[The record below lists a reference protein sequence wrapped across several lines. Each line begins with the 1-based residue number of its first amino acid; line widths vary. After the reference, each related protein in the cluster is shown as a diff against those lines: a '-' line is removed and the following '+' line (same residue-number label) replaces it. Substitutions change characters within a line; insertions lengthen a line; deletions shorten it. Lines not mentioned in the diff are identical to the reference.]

1 MTTISSSTIP
11 STTLSNT
18 YSPPPPPPTTTN
30 TTTTTSNNNNTC
42 IATTLPNT
50 FHSSIQSNL
59 LDNRYI
65 FDIHNTTN
73 DSIENQ
79 LYTVDHLIKSTSMK
93 SKSKRLEKHVT
104 LSDEILDINFP
115 PFLQH
120 HYIKSND
127 YYNKFNID
135 NLNNNNNNNEKNIT
149 LTEHNYPL
157 SMNPTIPHMSTD
169 KISTTSLGSMVKYCT
184 DNYDESPTT
193 LILSRLEKLTLKDF
207 ASEVRANLD
216 IDMFIKEATLLLD
229 LDGSTLEDIISSML
243 EAIFDNRPIVDT
255 ATSTTATTNTTANMT
270 PSSPSSPDDTDSNQW
285 SRTSATTTS
294 GFGPK
299 VNFSITGNSDKTN
312 LSKLDIENM
321 KLEAKNSLMMQI
333 NYQGYTYQRLAKTIK
348 GVSLTD
354 DDCLSTDQ
362 SWICA
367 MCSLRS
373 IHKRYLALARL
384 NNPVNF
390 GRSSEG
396 TYLIVLIITPTK
408 EKGTKS
414 EIEVGR
420 TFGTILSDPIFRQEL
435 LFATDEKEVKLLL
448 WDRAQQ
454 LAAQQS
460 TDRRRSSQYLDIRN
474 QTFNLSSQS
483 MIGKG
488 IYLDLKRKIPYYWSD
503 ITEGIRG
510 KNTMRKTISTII
522 FLYFACLLPSI
533 AFGLLNSKNT
543 NKKMDVTRVIMGQ
556 TIGGLCYGVFGGQ
569 PLLVLLS
576 TAPLALYIKII
587 YTISETYYI
596 NFYAMYACIGLFN
609 SLFLIIYSVC
619 GFSRWMKWSTRST
632 EEIFAMFVSMAFL
645 YDAGNDL
652 YSTFQENYHCKLS
665 TNYSLISNETLNIQG
680 FDINFIHSNY
690 SFSRTSI
697 ENCPEILSSKSFPS
711 LSSSS
716 SSSSSTSSTLSSLPS
731 QHINRNITI
740 IQSGCQREVAL
751 VYLVLL
757 LGTVW
762 IALNLLNFT
771 KTPFL
776 TATKREILTDFALP
790 IAVVSMSLVGSL
802 IFGDIKLK
810 PFEVEPSDFML
821 NKAPLNLLSWPAV
834 LGSIGIA
841 IPLSLLFY
849 MEQNIASAILNSPSN
864 KLRKGPSNHWDLFV
878 IALINIVLSIFCL
891 PWVHAA
897 LPHTPLHVKALADME
912 EHVDGGHHIR
922 QTIIRV
928 RETRLT
934 LFISHVLIGLS
945 LAMIPYPLIY
955 IPPPVLNGLFIYMA
969 ITALQGNQMFER
981 ILLFITEQS
990 AYPPSHYIRRVPQRK
1005 LHLFTFFQL
1014 IQLGFLCAFGFAP
1027 SPYVKLIFPVI
1038 LVVQIVLRHT
1048 LIPKAIDSK
1057 YLEALDRHF

>member
-1 MTTISSSTIP
+1 MFDSLELIFKSPLNSKQIIYL
-11 STTLSNT
+11 LS
-18 YSPPPPPPTTTN
+18 
-30 TTTTTSNNNNTC
+30 
-42 IATTLPNT
+42 
-50 FHSSIQSNL
+50 
-59 LDNRYI
+59 
-65 FDIHNTTN
+65 
-73 DSIENQ
+73 
-79 LYTVDHLIKSTSMK
+79 LIKS
-93 SKSKRLEKHVT
+93 
-104 LSDEILDINFP
+104 D
-115 PFLQH
+115 
-120 HYIKSND
+120 
-127 YYNKFNID
+127 
-135 NLNNNNNNNEKNIT
+135 
-149 LTEHNYPL
+149 
-157 SMNPTIPHMSTD
+157 
-169 KISTTSLGSMVKYCT
+169 ISTKMFIIIVEISFV
-184 DNYDESPTT
+184 
-193 LILSRLEKLTLKDF
+193 KLTLKDF

-243 EAIFDNRPIVDT
+243 EAVFNNRPIVDT
-255 ATSTTATTNTTANMT
+255 ATSTTTTTTANMT
-270 PSSPSSPDDTDSNQW
+270 PSSPSSPDDTDSVQW

-333 NYQGYTYQRLAKTIK
+333 SYEGYTYQRLAKTIK
-348 GVSLTD
+348 GVSLRD
-354 DDCLSTDQ
+354 GDCLSTDQ

-474 QTFNLSSQS
+474 QTIDLSSQS
-483 MIGKG
+483 KIGKG

-503 ITEGIRG
+503 ITEGICG

-543 NKKMDVTRVIMGQ
+543 DKKMDVTRVIMGQ

-587 YTISETYYI
+587 YTISETYSI

-619 GFSRWMKWSTRST
+619 GFSRWMKWST
-632 EEIFAMFVSMAFL
+632 
-645 YDAGNDL
+645 
-652 YSTFQENYHCKLS
+652 
-665 TNYSLISNETLNIQG
+665 
-680 FDINFIHSNY
+680 
-690 SFSRTSI
+690 
-697 ENCPEILSSKSFPS
+697 
-711 LSSSS
+711 
-716 SSSSSTSSTLSSLPS
+716 
-731 QHINRNITI
+731 
-740 IQSGCQREVAL
+740 
-751 VYLVLL
+751 
-757 LGTVW
+757 
-762 IALNLLNFT
+762 
-771 KTPFL
+771 
-776 TATKREILTDFALP
+776 
-790 IAVVSMSLVGSL
+790 
-802 IFGDIKLK
+802 
-810 PFEVEPSDFML
+810 
-821 NKAPLNLLSWPAV
+821 SWPAV

-878 IALINIVLSIFCL
+878 IALINIILSIFCL

-912 EHVDGGHHIR
+912 EHVDGGHHIK
-922 QTIIRV
+922 QTVIRV

>member
-1 MTTISSSTIP
+1 MSYNIQMTTVSSSTFQ
-11 STTLSNT
+11 STTLNNS
-18 YSPPPPPPTTTN
+18 YPTTI
-30 TTTTTSNNNNTC
+30 TTTTTCGTTTTTNNDNTY
-42 IATTLPNT
+42 IPTTISNT
-50 FHSSIQSNL
+50 FQSRIQTDLS
-59 LDNRYI
+59 DNHYL
-65 FDIHNTTN
+65 FDVHKTKD
-73 DSIENQ
+73 DSMNNK
-79 LYTVDHLIKSTSMK
+79 LYTVDHLLKSTSIK

-104 LSDEILDINFP
+104 LSDEILDVNYP

-135 NLNNNNNNNEKNIT
+135 NLDNKNNKN
-149 LTEHNYPL
+149 LTNIDHNYPL
-157 SMNPTIPHMSTD
+157 SINPTIPHMSTD
-169 KISTTSLGSMVKYCT
+169 KISTASLGSMVKYCT
-184 DNYDESPTT
+184 DIHDESSTT

-243 EAIFDNRPIVDT
+243 EAVFNNRPIVDT
-255 ATSTTATTNTTANMT
+255 AASTTNTTANMT
-270 PSSPSSPDDTDSNQW
+270 PSSPSSPDDTDSVQW

-294 GFGPK
+294 GFGQK

-333 NYQGYTYQRLAKTIK
+333 SYEGYTYQRLAKTIK
-348 GVSLTD
+348 GVSLRD
-354 DDCLSTDQ
+354 GDCLSTDQ

-474 QTFNLSSQS
+474 QTIDLSSQS
-483 MIGKG
+483 KIGKG

-503 ITEGIRG
+503 ITEGICG

-543 NKKMDVTRVIMGQ
+543 DKKMDVTRVIMGQ

-587 YTISETYYI
+587 YTISETYSI

-652 YSTFQENYHCKLS
+652 YATFQENYHCNLL

-680 FDINFIHSNY
+680 FHINFIHSNY
-690 SFSRTSI
+690 SFNRISI
-697 ENCPEILSSKSFPS
+697 ENCPEILPTKSFP
-711 LSSSS
+711 
-716 SSSSSTSSTLSSLPS
+716 SSSTSSTLPSLPS
-731 QHINRNITI
+731 QHTNRNITI

-790 IAVVSMSLVGSL
+790 IAVISMSLVGSL

-821 NKAPLNLLSWPAV
+821 SKAPLNLLSWPAV

-878 IALINIVLSIFCL
+878 IALINIILSIFCL

-912 EHVDGGHHIR
+912 EHVDGGHHIK
-922 QTIIRV
+922 QTVIRV

-1038 LVVQIVLRHT
+1038 LVLQIVLRHT

>member
-1 MTTISSSTIP
+1 MKMVFLLIVKLTH
-11 STTLSNT
+11 L
-18 YSPPPPPPTTTN
+18 Y
-30 TTTTTSNNNNTC
+30 
-42 IATTLPNT
+42 L
-50 FHSSIQSNL
+50 HS
-59 LDNRYI
+59 
-65 FDIHNTTN
+65 
-73 DSIENQ
+73 
-79 LYTVDHLIKSTSMK
+79 IKCW
-93 SKSKRLEKHVT
+93 
-104 LSDEILDINFP
+104 SD
-115 PFLQH
+115 
-120 HYIKSND
+120 K
-127 YYNKFNID
+127 
-135 NLNNNNNNNEKNIT
+135 
-149 LTEHNYPL
+149 
-157 SMNPTIPHMSTD
+157 
-169 KISTTSLGSMVKYCT
+169 VA
-184 DNYDESPTT
+184 
-193 LILSRLEKLTLKDF
+193 KLTLKDF

-243 EAIFDNRPIVDT
+243 EAVFNNRPIVDT
-255 ATSTTATTNTTANMT
+255 AASTTNTTANMT
-270 PSSPSSPDDTDSNQW
+270 PSSPSSPDDTDSVQW

-294 GFGPK
+294 GFGQK

-333 NYQGYTYQRLAKTIK
+333 SYEGYTYQRLAKTIK
-348 GVSLTD
+348 GVSLRD
-354 DDCLSTDQ
+354 GDCLSTDQ

-474 QTFNLSSQS
+474 QTIDLSSQS
-483 MIGKG
+483 KIGKG

-503 ITEGIRG
+503 ITEGICG

-543 NKKMDVTRVIMGQ
+543 DKKMDVTRVIMGQ

-587 YTISETYYI
+587 YTISETYSI

-652 YSTFQENYHCKLS
+652 YATFQENYHCNLL

-680 FDINFIHSNY
+680 FHINFIHSNY
-690 SFSRTSI
+690 SFNRISI
-697 ENCPEILSSKSFPS
+697 ENCPEILPTKSFP
-711 LSSSS
+711 
-716 SSSSSTSSTLSSLPS
+716 SSSTSSTLPSLPS
-731 QHINRNITI
+731 QHTNRNITI

-790 IAVVSMSLVGSL
+790 IAVISMSLVGSL

-821 NKAPLNLLSWPAV
+821 SKAPLNLLSWPAV

-878 IALINIVLSIFCL
+878 IALINIILSIFCL

-912 EHVDGGHHIR
+912 EHVDGGHHIK
-922 QTIIRV
+922 QTVIRV

-1038 LVVQIVLRHT
+1038 LVLQIVLRHT

>member
-1 MTTISSSTIP
+1 MSYNIQMTTVSSSTFQ
-11 STTLSNT
+11 STTLNNS
-18 YSPPPPPPTTTN
+18 YPTTI
-30 TTTTTSNNNNTC
+30 TTTTTCGTTTTTNNDNTY
-42 IATTLPNT
+42 IPTTISNT
-50 FHSSIQSNL
+50 FQSRIQTDLS
-59 LDNRYI
+59 DNHYL
-65 FDIHNTTN
+65 FDVHKTKD
-73 DSIENQ
+73 DSMNNK
-79 LYTVDHLIKSTSMK
+79 LYTVDHLLKSTSIK

-104 LSDEILDINFP
+104 LSDEILDVNYP

-135 NLNNNNNNNEKNIT
+135 NLDNKNNKN
-149 LTEHNYPL
+149 LTNIDHNYPL
-157 SMNPTIPHMSTD
+157 SINPTIPHMSTD
-169 KISTTSLGSMVKYCT
+169 KISTASLGSMVKYCT
-184 DNYDESPTT
+184 DIHDESSTT

-243 EAIFDNRPIVDT
+243 EAVFNNRPIVDT
-255 ATSTTATTNTTANMT
+255 AASTTNTTANMT
-270 PSSPSSPDDTDSNQW
+270 PSSPSSPDDTDSVQW

-294 GFGPK
+294 GFGQK

-333 NYQGYTYQRLAKTIK
+333 SYEGYTYQRLAKTIK
-348 GVSLTD
+348 GVSLRD
-354 DDCLSTDQ
+354 GDCLSTDQ

-474 QTFNLSSQS
+474 QTIDLSSQS
-483 MIGKG
+483 KIGKG

-503 ITEGIRG
+503 ITEGICG

-543 NKKMDVTRVIMGQ
+543 DKKMDVTRVIMGQ

-587 YTISETYYI
+587 YTISETYSI

-652 YSTFQENYHCKLS
+652 YATFQENYHCNLL

-680 FDINFIHSNY
+680 FHINFIHSNY
-690 SFSRTSI
+690 SFNRISI
-697 ENCPEILSSKSFPS
+697 ENCPEILPTKSFP
-711 LSSSS
+711 
-716 SSSSSTSSTLSSLPS
+716 SSSTSSTLPSLPS
-731 QHINRNITI
+731 QHTNRNITI

-790 IAVVSMSLVGSL
+790 IAVISMSLVGSL

-821 NKAPLNLLSWPAV
+821 SKAPLNLLSWPAV

-878 IALINIVLSIFCL
+878 IALINIILSIFCL

-912 EHVDGGHHIR
+912 EHVDGGHHIK
-922 QTIIRV
+922 QTVIRV

-981 ILLFITEQS
+981 ILLFITEQVS
-990 AYPPSHYIRRVPQRK
+990 TITK
-1005 LHLFTFFQL
+1005 
-1014 IQLGFLCAFGFAP
+1014 
-1027 SPYVKLIFPVI
+1027 
-1038 LVVQIVLRHT
+1038 
-1048 LIPKAIDSK
+1048 
-1057 YLEALDRHF
+1057 

>member
-1 MTTISSSTIP
+1 MSYNIQMTTVSSSTVQ
-11 STTLSNT
+11 STTLNNS
-18 YSPPPPPPTTTN
+18 YPTTI
-30 TTTTTSNNNNTC
+30 TTTTTCGTTTTTTNNNTYMP
-42 IATTLPNT
+42 TTISNT
-50 FHSSIQSNL
+50 FQSCIQTELS
-59 LDNRYI
+59 DNHYL
-65 FDIHNTTN
+65 FDVHKTKD
-73 DSIENQ
+73 DSMNNK
-79 LYTVDHLIKSTSMK
+79 LYTVDHLIKSTSIK

-104 LSDEILDINFP
+104 LSDEILDVNYP

-135 NLNNNNNNNEKNIT
+135 NLNNKNNKN
-149 LTEHNYPL
+149 LTNIDHNYPL
-157 SMNPTIPHMSTD
+157 SINPTIPHMSTD
-169 KISTTSLGSMVKYCT
+169 KISTASLGSMVKYCT
-184 DNYDESPTT
+184 DNHDESSTT

-229 LDGSTLEDIISSML
+229 LDGSTLEDIICSML
-243 EAIFDNRPIVDT
+243 EAVFNNRPIVDT
-255 ATSTTATTNTTANMT
+255 ATSATTNTTTNMT
-270 PSSPSSPDDTDSNQW
+270 PSSPSSPDDTDSVQW

-321 KLEAKNSLMMQI
+321 KLEAKNSLLMQI
-333 NYQGYTYQRLAKTIK
+333 NYEGYTYQRLAKTIK
-348 GVSLTD
+348 GVSLRD
-354 DDCLSTDQ
+354 GDCLSTDQ

-474 QTFNLSSQS
+474 QTIDLSSQS
-483 MIGKG
+483 KIGKG

-503 ITEGIRG
+503 ITEGICG

-543 NKKMDVTRVIMGQ
+543 DKKMDVTRVIMGQ

-587 YTISETYYI
+587 YTISETYSI

-652 YSTFQENYHCKLS
+652 YATFQENYHCNLL
-665 TNYSLISNETLNIQG
+665 TNYSLVSNETLNIQG
-680 FDINFIHSNY
+680 FHINFIHSNY
-690 SFSRTSI
+690 SFNRISI
-697 ENCPEILSSKSFPS
+697 ENCPEILPSKSFP
-711 LSSSS
+711 SSS
-716 SSSSSTSSTLSSLPS
+716 SSSSSTSSTLPSLPS
-731 QHINRNITI
+731 QHTNRNITI

-790 IAVVSMSLVGSL
+790 IAVISMSLVGSL

-821 NKAPLNLLSWPAV
+821 SKAPLNLLSWPAV

-878 IALINIVLSIFCL
+878 IALINIILSIFCL

-912 EHVDGGHHIR
+912 EHVDGGHHIK
-922 QTIIRV
+922 QTVIRV

>member
-1 MTTISSSTIP
+1 MDMSCDIQMTTVATTINSTESNNASHTNNPCIL
-11 STTLSNT
+11 TTLSNT
-18 YSPPPPPPTTTN
+18 
-30 TTTTTSNNNNTC
+30 
-42 IATTLPNT
+42 
-50 FHSSIQSNL
+50 FHSSSQPVGS
-59 LDNRYI
+59 DSRYV
-65 FDIHNTTN
+65 FEVHKTPADH
-73 DSIENQ
+73 SIENK
-79 LYTVDHLIKSTSMK
+79 LYTVDHLVKGGTSIKQK
-93 SKSKRLEKHVT
+93 PKRLEKHVT
-104 LSDEILDINFP
+104 LSDEILDVNFP
-115 PFLQH
+115 PFLHH
-120 HYIKSND
+120 HYIKSD
-127 YYNKFNID
+127 EYYNKFNVD
-135 NLNNNNNNNEKNIT
+135 NLESRTERNVTIT
-149 LTEHNYPL
+149 TDQSYPL
-157 SMNPTIPHMSTD
+157 SVNPTIPHMSTD
-169 KISTTSLGSMVKYCT
+169 KISTASLGSMARYCT
-184 DNYDESPTT
+184 DDQGESSTT

-243 EAIFDNRPIVDT
+243 EAVFDNRPVVDT
-255 ATSTTATTNTTANMT
+255 TSSTTTVNMT
-270 PSSPSSPDDTDSNQW
+270 PSSPSPPDDADSNQW
-285 SRTSATTTS
+285 SRTSATVTS

-333 NYQGYTYQRLAKTIK
+333 NYQGCTYHRLAKTIK

-354 DDCLSTDQ
+354 GDCLSTDQ

-420 TFGTILSDPIFRQEL
+420 TFGTILSDPVFRQEL
-435 LFATDEKEVKLLL
+435 LFATNEKEVKLLL

-454 LAAQQS
+454 LAAKQS
-460 TDRRRSSQYLDIRN
+460 TDRRRSSQYLDVRN
-474 QTFNLSSQS
+474 QTLNLSSQS
-483 MIGKG
+483 KIGKG
-488 IYLDLKRKIPYYWSD
+488 IYLDLKRKLPYYWSD
-503 ITEGIRG
+503 ITEGICG
-510 KNTMRKTISTII
+510 KNTLRKTISTTI

-543 NKKMDVTRVIMGQ
+543 EKKMDVTRVIMGQ

-652 YSTFQENYHCKLS
+652 YATFQENYHCKLS
-665 TNYSLISNETLNIQG
+665 TNYSLLLNETFTTQG
-680 FDINFIHSNY
+680 FDLNLINASY
-690 SFSRTSI
+690 SFGRISI
-697 ENCPEILSSKSFPS
+697 DNCPDS
-711 LSSSS
+711 LASISSSS
-716 SSSSSTSSTLSSLPS
+716 SSSSSSSLSTSSSSSLTSSSTLSTSPS
-731 QHINRNITI
+731 QHTNRTITI

-751 VYLVLL
+751 VYLILL

-762 IALNLLNFT
+762 IAVNLLNFT

-776 TATKREILTDFALP
+776 TTTKREILTDFALP
-790 IAVVSMSLVGSL
+790 IAVVIMSLVGSL

-810 PFEVEPSDFML
+810 PFEVEPSDFIL
-821 NKAPLNLLSWPAV
+821 NKAPLNLLGWPAV

-878 IALINIVLSIFCL
+878 IALINIILSIFCL

-897 LPHTPLHVKALADME
+897 LPHTPLHMKALADME
-912 EHVDGGHHIR
+912 EHVDGGHHIK

-934 LFISHVLIGLS
+934 LIISHVLIGLS

-1038 LVVQIVLRHT
+1038 LVVQIILRHT

>member
-1 MTTISSSTIP
+1 
-11 STTLSNT
+11 
-18 YSPPPPPPTTTN
+18 
-30 TTTTTSNNNNTC
+30 
-42 IATTLPNT
+42 
-50 FHSSIQSNL
+50 
-59 LDNRYI
+59 
-65 FDIHNTTN
+65 
-73 DSIENQ
+73 
-79 LYTVDHLIKSTSMK
+79 
-93 SKSKRLEKHVT
+93 
-104 LSDEILDINFP
+104 
-115 PFLQH
+115 
-120 HYIKSND
+120 
-127 YYNKFNID
+127 YNKFNID
-135 NLNNNNNNNEKNIT
+135 NVDNKISKNVINS
-149 LTEHNYPL
+149 EHNYPL
-157 SMNPTIPHMSTD
+157 SSNPTIPHMSTD
-169 KISTTSLGSMVKYCT
+169 KISTTSFGSMGRYCI
-184 DNYDESPTT
+184 DDQDESPTT

-229 LDGSTLEDIISSML
+229 LNGSTLEDIISSMI
-243 EAIFDNRPIVDT
+243 EAIFDNRPIVDST
-255 ATSTTATTNTTANMT
+255 ASTTASPTAVIIP

-285 SRTSATTTS
+285 SRTSATITS

-299 VNFSITGNSDKTN
+299 VNFSITGTSDKTN
-312 LSKLDIENM
+312 VSKSDIESM

-333 NYQGYTYQRLAKTIK
+333 SYQGYTYQRLAKTIK

-354 DDCLSTDQ
+354 DACLTTDQ
-362 SWICA
+362 SWVCA

-420 TFGTILSDPIFRQEL
+420 TFGTILSDPVFRQEL
-435 LFATDEKEVKLLL
+435 LFATNENEVKLLL

-454 LAAQQS
+454 LAVQQS
-460 TDRRRSSQYLDIRN
+460 TDRRKSSQYYDIRN

-483 MIGKG
+483 KIGKG

-503 ITEGIRG
+503 ITEGILG
-510 KNTMRKTISTII
+510 KNTPRKTISTII

-543 NKKMDVTRVIMGQ
+543 GKKMDVTRVIMGQ
-556 TIGGLCYGVFGGQ
+556 TIGGLCYGIFGGQ

-652 YSTFQENYHCKLS
+652 YATFQENYHCKLS
-665 TNYSLISNETLNIQG
+665 TNYSLLLNETLKTQGVNINL
-680 FDINFIHSNY
+680 INSTY
-690 SFSRTSI
+690 SYSRISI
-697 ENCPEILSSKSFPS
+697 ENCLDS
-711 LSSSS
+711 L
-716 SSSSSTSSTLSSLPS
+716 SSTLSPLLSSSPSPSSSSITTSLSSTSLSLPP
-731 QHINRNITI
+731 QQTNRTITI

-751 VYLVLL
+751 VYLILL

-776 TATKREILTDFALP
+776 TTTKREILTDFAVP
-790 IAVVSMSLVGSL
+790 IAVVIMSLVGSL
-802 IFGDIKLK
+802 IFGEIKLK
-810 PFEVEPSDFML
+810 PFEVQPSDFML
-821 NKAPLNLLSWPAV
+821 NKAPLNMLSWPAV
-834 LGSIGIA
+834 LGSICIA

-878 IALINIVLSIFCL
+878 IALINIILSIFCL

-912 EHVDGGHHIR
+912 EHVDGGHHIK

-934 LFISHVLIGLS
+934 LIISHLLIGLS
-945 LAMIPYPLIY
+945 LVMIPYPLIY

-969 ITALQGNQMFER
+969 ITALQDNQMFER

-1027 SPYVKLIFPVI
+1027 SPYVKLIFPLI

>member
-1 MTTISSSTIP
+1 MNITTANNSTSSSGNDPKNTIESTCGTFPLTNISSS
-11 STTLSNT
+11 
-18 YSPPPPPPTTTN
+18 
-30 TTTTTSNNNNTC
+30 
-42 IATTLPNT
+42 
-50 FHSSIQSNL
+50 HSSIKLPGSESKRVFEVSRAKEGSDEEQFT
-59 LDNRYI
+59 I
-65 FDIHNTTN
+65 
-73 DSIENQ
+73 
-79 LYTVDHLIKSTSMK
+79 TSSLRQK
-93 SKSKRLEKHVT
+93 PKRLEKHVT
-104 LSDEILDINFP
+104 LSDEILDLNFP
-115 PFLQH
+115 PLLHH
-120 HYIKSND
+120 HYLKSDD
-127 YYNKFNID
+127 YYNKYNIEAD
-135 NLNNNNNNNEKNIT
+135 EQKDAKSVTNS
-149 LTEHNYPL
+149 HDDYPL
-157 SMNPTIPHMSTD
+157 SSNPSIPHMSTD
-169 KISTTSLGSMVKYCT
+169 KISTASFGSMGKYCLN
-184 DNYDESPTT
+184 DHDESPTT
-193 LILSRLEKLTLKDF
+193 LILSRIEKLALKDF
-207 ASEVRANLD
+207 SSEVRANLD

-243 EAIFDNRPIVDT
+243 EAVFDNRPIVDT
-255 ATSTTATTNTTANMT
+255 TTTA
-270 PSSPSSPDDTDSNQW
+270 SLPDEIDSNQW
-285 SRTSATTTS
+285 SRTSATVSS

-299 VNFSITGNSDKTN
+299 VNFSISGNSDKTN
-312 LSKLDIENM
+312 TSKVDVENM
-321 KLEAKNSLMMQI
+321 KLEAKNSLLMQI
-333 NYQGYTYQRLAKTIK
+333 NFQGCSYQRLAKTIK
-348 GVSLTD
+348 GVSLTNS
-354 DDCLSTDQ
+354 DCLSTDQ

-384 NNPVNF
+384 
-390 GRSSEG
+390 S

-420 TFGTILSDPIFRQEL
+420 TFGTIMADPEFRQEL
-435 LFATDEKEVKLLL
+435 LFATNENEVKLLL
-448 WDRAQQ
+448 WARAQQ
-454 LAAQQS
+454 LAAEQS
-460 TDRRRSSQYLDIRN
+460 TKRRRSSQFQDSTN
-474 QTFNLSSQS
+474 QKFIKDSQS

-503 ITEGIRG
+503 ITEGVRG
-510 KNTMRKTISTII
+510 KHSLRKTISTTI

-533 AFGLLNSKNT
+533 AFGLLNSRNT
-543 NKKMDVTRVIMGQ
+543 EKKMDVTRVIMAQ

-569 PLLVLLS
+569 PLIVLLS

-587 YTISETYYI
+587 YTISQTYNT

-609 SLFLIIYSVC
+609 SLFLIIYSFC

-632 EEIFAMFVSMAFL
+632 EEIFAMFVSMAFV

-652 YSTFQENYHCKLS
+652 YTTFKENYHCKS
-665 TNYSLISNETLNIQG
+665 SAYYSLLNDTLKTQG
-680 FDINFIHSNY
+680 FDKSYMNLTNMNNRIFIE
-690 SFSRTSI
+690 I
-697 ENCPEILSSKSFPS
+697 CPDISS

-716 SSSSSTSSTLSSLPS
+716 STTQTASTFSLSQSSSGTS
-731 QHINRNITI
+731 QEANRTI
-740 IQSGCQREVAL
+740 IITQPGCQREVAL
-751 VYLVLL
+751 VYLILL

-762 IALNLLNFT
+762 ISLHLLNFT

-776 TATKREILTDFALP
+776 TATKREMLTDFALP
-790 IAVVSMSLVGSL
+790 IAVITMSVVGSL

-810 PFEVEPSDFML
+810 PFEVQPSDFIL
-821 NKAPLNLLSWPAV
+821 KKAPLNSLSWPAV

-864 KLRKGPSNHWDLFV
+864 RLRKGPSNHWDLFV
-878 IALINIVLSIFCL
+878 LALINIILSIFCL

-934 LFISHVLIGLS
+934 LIISHILIGLS
-945 LAMIPYPLIY
+945 LAMIPIPLIY
-955 IPPPVLNGLFIYMA
+955 IPPPVLNGLFVYMA
-969 ITALQGNQMFER
+969 ITALQDNQMFER

-1014 IQLGFLCAFGFAP
+1014 VQLGFLCAFGFAP

>member
-1 MTTISSSTIP
+1 M
-11 STTLSNT
+11 
-18 YSPPPPPPTTTN
+18 
-30 TTTTTSNNNNTC
+30 
-42 IATTLPNT
+42 
-50 FHSSIQSNL
+50 QSNGL
-59 LDNRYI
+59 HNLGKYFVGDQLPIPLKNGLIPTRI
-65 FDIHNTTN
+65 SVQDI
-73 DSIENQ
+73 Q
-79 LYTVDHLIKSTSMK
+79 Q
-93 SKSKRLEKHVT
+93 
-104 LSDEILDINFP
+104 EIVCRGAL
-115 PFLQH
+115 
-120 HYIKSND
+120 
-127 YYNKFNID
+127 
-135 NLNNNNNNNEKNIT
+135 
-149 LTEHNYPL
+149 
-157 SMNPTIPHMSTD
+157 
-169 KISTTSLGSMVKYCT
+169 
-184 DNYDESPTT
+184 
-193 LILSRLEKLTLKDF
+193 KLTLKDF

-255 ATSTTATTNTTANMT
+255 ATSTTTNTTANMT

-503 ITEGIRG
+503 ITEGTFMYLTL
-510 KNTMRKTISTII
+510 KQVSTTLIYTDNI
-522 FLYFACLLPSI
+522 FITPRARL
-533 AFGLLNSKNT
+533 GVN
-543 NKKMDVTRVIMGQ
+543 VTRVIMGQ

-576 TAPLALYIKII
+576 TAPLALYIK
-587 YTISETYYI
+587 S
-596 NFYAMYACIGLFN
+596 
-609 SLFLIIYSVC
+609 
-619 GFSRWMKWSTRST
+619 KST

-690 SFSRTSI
+690 SF
-697 ENCPEILSSKSFPS
+697 N
-711 LSSSS
+711 
-716 SSSSSTSSTLSSLPS
+716 
-731 QHINRNITI
+731 
-740 IQSGCQREVAL
+740 
-751 VYLVLL
+751 
-757 LGTVW
+757 
-762 IALNLLNFT
+762 
-771 KTPFL
+771 
-776 TATKREILTDFALP
+776 FALP

-878 IALINIVLSIFCL
+878 IALINIILSIFCL

>member
-1 MTTISSSTIP
+1 MQTKICVIRAFPVAFAHCTK
-11 STTLSNT
+11 NE
-18 YSPPPPPPTTTN
+18 
-30 TTTTTSNNNNTC
+30 
-42 IATTLPNT
+42 
-50 FHSSIQSNL
+50 
-59 LDNRYI
+59 D
-65 FDIHNTTN
+65 D
-73 DSIENQ
+73 
-79 LYTVDHLIKSTSMK
+79 TVDKLFVAT
-93 SKSKRLEKHVT
+93 KRLH
-104 LSDEILDINFP
+104 
-115 PFLQH
+115 
-120 HYIKSND
+120 
-127 YYNKFNID
+127 
-135 NLNNNNNNNEKNIT
+135 
-149 LTEHNYPL
+149 
-157 SMNPTIPHMSTD
+157 
-169 KISTTSLGSMVKYCT
+169 
-184 DNYDESPTT
+184 
-193 LILSRLEKLTLKDF
+193 KLTLKDF

-243 EAIFDNRPIVDT
+243 EAVFNNRPIVDT
-255 ATSTTATTNTTANMT
+255 AASTTNTTANMT
-270 PSSPSSPDDTDSNQW
+270 PSSPSSPDDTDSVQW

-294 GFGPK
+294 GFGQK

-333 NYQGYTYQRLAKTIK
+333 SYEGYTYQRLAKTIK
-348 GVSLTD
+348 GVSLRD
-354 DDCLSTDQ
+354 GDCLSTDQ

-474 QTFNLSSQS
+474 QTIDLSSQS
-483 MIGKG
+483 KIGKG

-503 ITEGIRG
+503 ITEGICG

-543 NKKMDVTRVIMGQ
+543 DKKMDVTRVIMGQ

-587 YTISETYYI
+587 YTISETYSI

-652 YSTFQENYHCKLS
+652 YAKNYHCNLL

-680 FDINFIHSNY
+680 FHINFIHSNY
-690 SFSRTSI
+690 SFNRISI
-697 ENCPEILSSKSFPS
+697 ENCPEILPTKSFP
-711 LSSSS
+711 
-716 SSSSSTSSTLSSLPS
+716 SSSTSSTLPSLPS
-731 QHINRNITI
+731 QHTNRNITI

-771 KTPFL
+771 KT
-776 TATKREILTDFALP
+776 
-790 IAVVSMSLVGSL
+790 
-802 IFGDIKLK
+802 
-810 PFEVEPSDFML
+810 
-821 NKAPLNLLSWPAV
+821 
-834 LGSIGIA
+834 
-841 IPLSLLFY
+841 
-849 MEQNIASAILNSPSN
+849 
-864 KLRKGPSNHWDLFV
+864 
-878 IALINIVLSIFCL
+878 
-891 PWVHAA
+891 
-897 LPHTPLHVKALADME
+897 
-912 EHVDGGHHIR
+912 
-922 QTIIRV
+922 
-928 RETRLT
+928 
-934 LFISHVLIGLS
+934 
-945 LAMIPYPLIY
+945 
-955 IPPPVLNGLFIYMA
+955 
-969 ITALQGNQMFER
+969 
-981 ILLFITEQS
+981 
-990 AYPPSHYIRRVPQRK
+990 
-1005 LHLFTFFQL
+1005 
-1014 IQLGFLCAFGFAP
+1014 
-1027 SPYVKLIFPVI
+1027 
-1038 LVVQIVLRHT
+1038 
-1048 LIPKAIDSK
+1048 
-1057 YLEALDRHF
+1057 